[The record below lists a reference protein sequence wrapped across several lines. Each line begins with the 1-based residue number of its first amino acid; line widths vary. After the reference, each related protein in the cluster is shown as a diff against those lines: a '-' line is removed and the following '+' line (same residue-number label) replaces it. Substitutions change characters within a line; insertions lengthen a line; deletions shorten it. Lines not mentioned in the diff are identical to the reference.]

1 MPKALQIDVGSGAST
16 HGVLD
21 ATRRCAFCA
30 RPGAFP
36 GHDASHAI
44 CPLCCLARGLGRP
57 RIDEEARLI
66 WLPEAAQNVINVL
79 CREIHV
85 ELYRLLEPL
94 CDDAVPRLNSEASA
108 RLYYARVA
116 LAARE
121 DAAASRLGSSRPSE
135 LAEALRQLPASI
147 RARQSDLL
155 AGLRVLPRGR
165 FFAGDEDIYPNIV
178 RAWSNGSTV
187 EPSPRHIEVFVS

>member
-1 MPKALQIDVGSGAST
+1 
-16 HGVLD
+16 
-21 ATRRCAFCA
+21 
-30 RPGAFP
+30 
-36 GHDASHAI
+36 
-44 CPLCCLARGLGRP
+44 LGRP

-66 WLPEAAQNVINVL
+66 WLPEAAQNVINVM

-85 ELYRLLEPL
+85 ELYSLLEPL
-94 CDDAVPRLNSEASA
+94 CDDAIPRLNNEASA
-108 RLYYARVA
+108 RLYHARVA

-121 DAAASRLGSSRPSE
+121 DAAASRLGSSKPSE

-165 FFAGDEDIYPNIV
+165 FFADDKDIYPNIV
-178 RAWSNGSTV
+178 RAWSTGSTV
-187 EPSPRHIEVFVS
+187 ELSPGRNEVFVS

>member
-1 MPKALQIDVGSGAST
+1 
-16 HGVLD
+16 
-21 ATRRCAFCA
+21 
-30 RPGAFP
+30 
-36 GHDASHAI
+36 
-44 CPLCCLARGLGRP
+44 
-57 RIDEEARLI
+57 
-66 WLPEAAQNVINVL
+66 
-79 CREIHV
+79 
-85 ELYRLLEPL
+85 
-94 CDDAVPRLNSEASA
+94 
-108 RLYYARVA
+108 LYYARVA

-121 DAAASRLGSSRPSE
+121 DAAASRLGSSKPSE

-187 EPSPRHIEVFVS
+187 EPIPRHIEGFVS

>member
-1 MPKALQIDVGSGAST
+1 
-16 HGVLD
+16 
-21 ATRRCAFCA
+21 
-30 RPGAFP
+30 
-36 GHDASHAI
+36 
-44 CPLCCLARGLGRP
+44 LGRP

-66 WLPEAAQNVINVL
+66 WLPESAQNVINVL

-85 ELYRLLEPL
+85 GLYRLLEPL